1 MSVYKMNVTQTIQFV
16 ELYRDAECLWK
27 INSEM
32 YKDRNARDGALK
44 KICDEMGINGFGIR
58 EVAQKIKNIRSA
70 YYQELK
76 KINNSKKS
84 GASAIDIYQPKVPWF
99 TIVHSFLK
107 QNPEMNETVSNLCSS
122 SVQCDNT
129 SNQLEDLD
137 SSGLDD
143 QIEVNLLNEKESNQ
157 RFKLPSVSSQAAQSK
172 KRRLQ
177 NQCAPPSYIGEA
189 INKLDSIQKNLSLET
204 EFDIWCQSLAKQL
217 NNMDTLRALKLQMH
231 IQNFVSKERIEHE
244 MQKNQNQLGNHS
256 KASTSAYQQP
266 SISTENYSPPHLTQ
280 LQPASTRDISKIAKP
295 SHEEDSWD
303 SYLSS
308 IYSHS
313 SDSL

>member
-1 MSVYKMNVTQTIQFV
+1 MNTKQTIQFV

-27 INSEM
+27 INSEV
-32 YKDRNARDGALK
+32 YKDRDARDRALK
-44 KICDEMGINGFGIR
+44 KICDEMSIDGFGIR

-84 GASAIDIYQPKVPWF
+84 GSSSIDIYQPKVPWF

-122 SVQCDNT
+122 PVQCDNT
-129 SNQLEDLD
+129 SKQLEDKD
-137 SSGLDD
+137 SCVLNN
-143 QIEVNLLNEKESNQ
+143 QVEVNLSNEKESGET
-157 RFKLPSVSSQAAQSK
+157 FKLPSKSNQTAQSK

-189 INKLDSIQKNLSLET
+189 INKLDSIQNNLSLET

-217 NNMDTLRALKLQMH
+217 NNMETLRALKLQMQ
-231 IQNFVSKERIEHE
+231 IQNFVSNERIEYE
-244 MQKNQNQLGNHS
+244 MQRNHDLSGNQC

-266 SISTENYSPPHLTQ
+266 SISTGNYSTSHLTE
-280 LQPASTRDISKIAKP
+280 LQPSTRENSKIAQP

-303 SYLSS
+303 SYFSS
-308 IYSHS
+308 VYS